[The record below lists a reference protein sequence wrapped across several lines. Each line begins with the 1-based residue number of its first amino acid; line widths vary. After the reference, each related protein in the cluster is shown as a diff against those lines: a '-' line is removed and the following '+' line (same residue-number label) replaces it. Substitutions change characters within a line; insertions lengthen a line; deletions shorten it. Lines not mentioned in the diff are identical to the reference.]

1 MVEKY
6 GLQIVKFYMKQV
18 KINAEKSI
26 KAVLSKLNNGS
37 YETLMDNGSK
47 ISLKITINK
56 KQQKAVFDF
65 TGSSYQT
72 SNNFNAP
79 KAVTKSAILYVFR
92 TLENKKIP
100 LNDGCLNP
108 IKIIIPDN
116 SILNPKFPA
125 AVVAGNVETSQTIV
139 DTINCALKVQAACY
153 GTMSNFTFGNNNFGY
168 YETICGGEGASNHHN
183 GADAI
188 QCHMTNTRL
197 TDPEI
202 LELRYPVR
210 VNNFSIR
217 RNSGGKGLFKG
228 GNGVV
233 REIQFNQNMTAVIL
247 SNRRKVSPLGILDG
261 ENAKKGI
268 NILKTKN
275 KKLKKLK
282 SSESIN
288 IKKGD
293 SIIIK
298 TPGGGGYG
306 KKATV

>member
-6 GLQIVKFYMKQV
+6 GLQLVNFYMEQV

-47 ISLKITINK
+47 INLKNTINK

-79 KAVTKSAILYVFR
+79 KAVTKSAILYVLR
-92 TLENKKIP
+92 TLVNKKIP

-168 YETICGGEGASNHHN
+168 YETICGGEGASNNHN

-197 TDPEI
+197 TDQEI
-202 LELRYPVR
+202 LNAYKILAKEGVFCEPASAASVAGLIK
-210 VNNFSIR
+210 N
-217 RNSGGKGLFKG
+217 RNRIQKESTIVCVLT
-228 GNGVV
+228 GNGLKDPDCAIKNNEAIF
-233 REIQFNQNMTAVIL
+233 RKNIEPSLKNITKIL
-247 SNRRKVSPLGILDG
+247 
-261 ENAKKGI
+261 
-268 NILKTKN
+268 
-275 KKLKKLK
+275 
-282 SSESIN
+282 
-288 IKKGD
+288 
-293 SIIIK
+293 
-298 TPGGGGYG
+298 GY
-306 KKATV
+306 